1 MYQYQRLR
9 DMREDRDKTQRHIAD
24 LLHTTQQQYAK
35 YEQGIQEIPVH
46 HLIKLADYYGVS
58 TDYLLGRISTE
69 EEFARKKDRR

>member
-9 DMREDRDKTQRHIAD
+9 DMREDRDKTQRDIAD

-46 HLIKLADYYGVS
+46 HLIRLADYYGVS
-58 TDYLLGRISTE
+58 TDYLLGRRSTE
-69 EEFARKKDRR
+69 EEFGRHK